1 MVGVRL
7 NDIAEHY
14 VAVTYVWFEQQSN
27 RAIEQPQYMGAWVE
41 KQNNNARE
49 SSGRGGFELIA
60 VTTRL

>member
-7 NDIAEHY
+7 NAIAEHY

-27 RAIEQPQYMGAWVE
+27 RAATYTYMGAWVE

-49 SSGRGGFELIA
+49 SSGQGGFELIA